1 MQKYLSLIVYGTVIV
16 LFVVFGMYGCS
27 GYPKQKELALKQA
40 VEEKGYTEITDDLM
54 EKVQLPSKVE
64 DQITGNAVADWF
76 IPLSYIL
83 VGVALIAS
91 IVLPLV
97 YTVTQDP
104 KALVRIALSL
114 GVLVVLFF
122 ICYAFADATAVKT
135 PDEEMGEIG
144 AKRIGGVLIMTYIMI
159 GVAFV
164 GAIFGEVS
172 RSFK

>member
-1 MQKYLSLIVYGTVIV
+1 MQKYLSLIIYGTVIV
-16 LFVVFGMYGCS
+16 LFVVFGVYGCS

-54 EKVQLPSKVE
+54 EKVQLPTKVE
-64 DQITGNAVADWF
+64 NQITGNSVADWF

-83 VGVALIAS
+83 VGFALVTS
-91 IVLPLV
+91 IVLPLI

-114 GVLVVLFF
+114 GVLVILFI

-135 PDEEMGEIG
+135 ADEEMSAEG
-144 AKRIGGVLIMTYIMI
+144 AKYIGGVLIMTYIMI
-159 GVAFV
+159 GVAFI